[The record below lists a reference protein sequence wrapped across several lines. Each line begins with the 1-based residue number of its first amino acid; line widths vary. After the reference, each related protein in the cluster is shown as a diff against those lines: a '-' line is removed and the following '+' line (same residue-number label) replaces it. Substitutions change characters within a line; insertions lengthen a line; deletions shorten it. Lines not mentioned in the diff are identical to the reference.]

1 MKILIEENDKNF
13 LTEAGLR
20 EFIANLRTLLVDSRF
35 KRQSVD
41 IDLFN
46 NTLIKFAPDVVD
58 MQQVEE
64 DFEKKWLIRE
74 AKTPW
79 EEVNEEF
86 VEND

>member
-1 MKILIEENDKNF
+1 MKILIEQDDKNF

-20 EFIANLRTLLVDSRF
+20 EFVANLRTLLVESKF

-41 IDLFN
+41 IDIHN
-46 NTLIKFAPDVVD
+46 NTLIKFTPDVIN
-58 MQQVEE
+58 MQEVEE

-79 EEVNEEF
+79 EEVSEEF
-86 VEND
+86 IEND

>member
-1 MKILIEENDKNF
+1 MKILIEQDDKTF
-13 LTEAGLR
+13 LTEHGVR
-20 EFIANLRTLLVDSRF
+20 ELIANLRRVLVEAKLR
-35 KRQSVD
+35 RESVD
-41 IDLFN
+41 FDLFN
-46 NTLIKFAPDVVD
+46 NTLIKFVPDVVD

-86 VEND
+86 IEND